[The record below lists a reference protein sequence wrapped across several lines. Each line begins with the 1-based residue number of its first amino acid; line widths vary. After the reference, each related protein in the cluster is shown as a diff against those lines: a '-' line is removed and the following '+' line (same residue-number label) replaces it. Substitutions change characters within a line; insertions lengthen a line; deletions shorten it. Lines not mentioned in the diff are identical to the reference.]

1 MPFRFLSSWIALGR
15 LSLAVASLAI
25 IASCSSS
32 SSTEQPAESKTTAPA
47 DPKRVAGRAPAAIG
61 NFSAIVALEPI
72 GATAPAQVTVPVMD
86 QVQQTFS
93 PGLLVVQTGQ
103 PVEFRNNDDVLHN
116 VKVRE
121 DATRDSAFNVAIPT
135 GEKFIYAFSRDG
147 FYDVGCDIHPGMSAQ
162 IMATSTPFS
171 TIADPQGQFVLENI
185 PAGQYKAIAFSG
197 DKQIERTITVP
208 TTAAL
213 DLTKP

>member
-1 MPFRFLSSWIALGR
+1 MKGLKLFARCVAALTIVACPFLWA
-15 LSLAVASLAI
+15 A
-25 IASCSSS
+25 CSSS
-32 SSTEQPAESKTTAPA
+32 SSEKPAAPASTAPP
-47 DPKRVAGRAPAAIG
+47 DPKHVGGRAPAAIG
-61 NFSAIVALEPI
+61 NFSSIVVLEPI
-72 GATAPAQVTVPVMD
+72 GVSPPPQTTVPYMD
-86 QVQQTFS
+86 QVQQTFI

-121 DATRDSAFNVAIPT
+121 DATRESAFNIAIPT

-162 IMATSTPFS
+162 IMATSTPYS
-171 TIADPQGQFVLENI
+171 TIADPQGQFAIDGV
-185 PAGQYKAIAFSG
+185 PAGQYKAIAYSG
-197 DKQIERTITVP
+197 DRKVEQTITVP
-208 TTAAL
+208 RAQSV